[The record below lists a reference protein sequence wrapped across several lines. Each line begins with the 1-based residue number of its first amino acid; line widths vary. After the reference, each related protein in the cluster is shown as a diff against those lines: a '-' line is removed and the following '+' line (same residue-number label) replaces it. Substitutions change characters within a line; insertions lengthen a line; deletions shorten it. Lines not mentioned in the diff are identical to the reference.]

1 VIRAHHICSYLSLA
15 APIRSR
21 RRLGRPAS
29 GPCQLFDPQKETV
42 MSITGRTTTTGK
54 VPMDPVRKTAMWAGV
69 LYLLTF
75 ASSIPAAFFFLTPV
89 LNDPNYIL
97 GPGADTRVLTGGLLD
112 MVNAFACIG
121 TAVVLFP
128 LLKRQ
133 NEAVAL
139 GFVTSRLLE
148 AAIISVGVV
157 SLFAVVALRQDLA
170 GAATADDASLT
181 TVGAALVAVRDYTF
195 QVGPGVMAGVNALLL
210 GSLMY
215 RSGLVPRVIPLM
227 GLIGAPLLLSAKV
240 ATILGVN
247 DDSTV
252 WSLSA
257 LAPIFCWEL
266 SLGLWM
272 AVKGFKPSPITA
284 RTTPLIERDAEFSPA

>member
-1 VIRAHHICSYLSLA
+1 MTS
-15 APIRSR
+15 
-21 RRLGRPAS
+21 
-29 GPCQLFDPQKETV
+29 
-42 MSITGRTTTTGK
+42 TGRTAATGS
-54 VPMDPVRKTAMWAGV
+54 VPMDPVRKTALWAGV
-69 LYLLTF
+69 LYLITF
-75 ASSIPAAFFFLTPV
+75 ASSVPAAFFFLDPV
-89 LNDPNYIL
+89 LSDPDYVL
-97 GPGADTRVLTGGLLD
+97 GAGADTRVITGGLLD

-157 SLFAVVALRQDLA
+157 SLFGVVALRQDLG
-170 GAATADDASLT
+170 GAAAADDASLT
-181 TVGAALVAVRDYTF
+181 AVGAALVAVRDYTF
-195 QVGPGVMAGVNALLL
+195 HVGPGVMAGVNALLL

-227 GLIGAPLLLSAKV
+227 GLIGAPLVISAKV

-252 WSLSA
+252 WSLIA
-257 LAPIFCWEL
+257 LAPILFWEL
-266 SLGLWM
+266 SLGVWM

-284 RTTPLIERDAEFSPA
+284 RTTPSTERDAQFSPA